1 MYEIGGEVS
10 TSEGLG
16 PPAKSEEA
24 IGDAEEAGSPTRI
37 HEEACPHP
45 PESGDQ
51 IADGG
56 LNRKQ
61 GRGKQQY
68 LENGASR

>member
-1 MYEIGGEVS
+1 MREVRGEVS

-16 PPAKSEEA
+16 PPSKSEEA
-24 IGDAEEAGSPTRI
+24 VGDAEEAGSPTRI

-45 PESGDQ
+45 SESGDQ
-51 IADGG
+51 IADGS

-61 GRGKQQY
+61 DPGKQ
-68 LENGASR
+68 